1 MRRPVPILI
10 LLLGLALVANVA
22 FGATSTVVLAVEGMT

>member
-1 MRRPVPILI
+1 MRRPMPILI
-10 LLLGLALVANVA
+10 LLIGLALAANVA

>member
-1 MRRPVPILI
+1 MRRLVPMLI
-10 LLLGLALVANVA
+10 LLFSLALAANVA

>member
-1 MRRPVPILI
+1 MRRLVPMLI
-10 LLLGLALVANVA
+10 LLFGLALVTNVA

>member
-1 MRRPVPILI
+1 MKRPVPVLI
-10 LLLGLALVANVA
+10 LLFGLALAANVA